1 MTTYVA
7 FEHLFL
13 FRAKYI
19 YVQTFTFKH
28 RVNINLLKQDR
39 VPKRMPNPILVVED
53 NKDLSLLFRL
63 SLESAGYQVK
73 TVDNG
78 NDALKHIDAI
88 QPQLVLLDIMM
99 PEISGLE
106 VARKIKQRENYE
118 CLPILLT
125 SALDRLQDDRLH
137 ESQADGILYK
147 PFDIDELI
155 QRVDSLIA

>member
-1 MTTYVA
+1 
-7 FEHLFL
+7 
-13 FRAKYI
+13 
-19 YVQTFTFKH
+19 
-28 RVNINLLKQDR
+28 
-39 VPKRMPNPILVVED
+39 MPNPILVVED